1 MRKATNK
8 NLAWPAAILVPASL
22 VFSYWDI
29 IQSLVHQWLN
39 NEDYSHGLLIVPIA
53 AYLVWHKR
61 AELLS
66 VDIRPDWRA
75 LSVLFFAIA
84 VFVVGELGAELFTT
98 RVSMVF
104 FIIGLTWF
112 LCGSQVVRVLRFPL
126 AFLFLMIPLPGFI
139 YRNLTFPLQLM
150 SSTGAVGVL
159 NILGIS
165 AYCEGNVI
173 DLGTMR
179 LQVVEACNGLRYI
192 LPLLSLGI
200 LFAFFFQKVIWKRI
214 LLVLITVPV
223 AMLANISRI
232 AGTGILAEFWGNRVA
247 EGFLHSFSGWV
258 VFMVSLGLLGLFNYV
273 LRLIPEYAPKQILPS
288 KTPHRRICRTLT
300 WPPVAIALAIVLFT
314 PQIVNYAGKVPPL
327 PLLKPLDTFPS
338 EFDGWVG
345 HKSRMDSDI
354 WKKVGGQEYVLIDYY
369 KPDES
374 PLSFYVAYYEY
385 QRKAGDFVHS
395 PRLCLPGAGW
405 FVEENR
411 VRHLSQAMAGNGV
424 GQELQINEL
433 VISKNGARQLVY
445 FWYQGRDRNFTNEY
459 AAKFY
464 MVWDGL
470 WRRRTD
476 GALVRLITSLPTGEC
491 VEEGRKR
498 MDPFALAAATALD
511 DFLP

>member
-1 MRKATNK
+1 LRKAANQ
-8 NLAWPAAILVPASL
+8 NLAWMATILVPASL
-22 VFSYWDI
+22 VFSYWHI
-29 IQSLVHQWLN
+29 VQGLVHQWLN

-53 AYLVWHKR
+53 AYLVWQKR

-75 LSVLFFAIA
+75 LSVLLLAIA
-84 VFVVGELGAELFTT
+84 VFIVGELGAELFTT

-112 LCGSQVVRVLRFPL
+112 ICGSKVVRVLRFPL
-126 AFLFLMIPLPGFI
+126 AFLFLMIPLPGFV

-150 SSTGAVGVL
+150 SSTGAVGIL

-200 LFAFFFQKVIWKRI
+200 LFAFFFQKAIWKRI
-214 LLVLITVPV
+214 LLVLFTVPV

-232 AGTGILAEFWGNRVA
+232 AGTGILAEYWGTRVA
-247 EGFLHSFSGWV
+247 DGFLHSFSGWV
-258 VFMVSLGLLGLFNYV
+258 VFMVSLGLLGLFNCI
-273 LRLIPEYAPKQILPS
+273 LKLIPENTGKQAFLS
-288 KTPHRRICRTLT
+288 RTPRGKIRRSLT
-300 WPPVAIALAIVLFT
+300 WPPVAVALTMVLFT
-314 PQIVNYAGKVPPL
+314 PQMVNYAGKVPPL
-327 PLLKPLDTFPS
+327 PLLKPLCTFPT
-338 EFDGWVG
+338 EFEGWIG
-345 HKSRMDSDI
+345 HKSQMDPEI
-354 WKKVGGQEYVLIDYY
+354 WKRVGGQEYVLIDYH
-369 KPDES
+369 KSGES
-374 PLSFYVAYYEY
+374 SLNFYVAYYEY

-395 PRLCLPGAGW
+395 PRLCLPGSGW

-411 VRHLSQAMAGNGV
+411 VRHLSRATVRDGAEQK
-424 GQELQINEL
+424 LQINEL
-433 VISKNGARQLVY
+433 VISKNGERQLVY
-445 FWYQGRDRNFTNEY
+445 FWYQGRGRNFTNEY
-459 AAKFY
+459 AAKIY

-491 VEEGRKR
+491 VDDGRKK
-498 MDPFALAAATALD
+498 MDPFALAAAAALD